1 MLRLKKYPKSPY
13 WQVRGTVAGKQLHV
27 STGTVDRADA
37 EKFRRKLEKETYD
50 YFALGETLPATF
62 ADAVTVYAKKGGEKK
77 YLTRLLDYF
86 KEKPLKDIGQQ
97 EINDAVDALYPRAK
111 ASTINRSLI
120 SPFITVV
127 RAAIKAE
134 LPGATLRPIERRKE
148 TKPIVTPA
156 DDEHIAKLLPHCSEG
171 LAALITL
178 MTYTGLRT
186 GEALR
191 VKKED
196 CKDGYVSVGKTKN
209 GESRMVP
216 APDNWKFP
224 GAGFGFTTSQGVG
237 RALRAAHLRANLP
250 YRDGHELG
258 RHAFASR
265 WLSSGNSI
273 KGLKEAGG
281 WKKLAVVDQ
290 SYGHLEQTSV
300 HETMR
305 KLSKKKRAKPVKL

>member
-1 MLRLKKYPKSPY
+1 MLRLKKYKKSPY
-13 WQVRGTVAGKQLHV
+13 WQVRGTVAGKILHV
-27 STGTVDRADA
+27 STGTTDRADA

-62 ADAVTVYAKKGGEKK
+62 ADAVTVYAKQGGEKK

-97 EINDAVDALYPRAK
+97 EINDAVEALYPRAK

-127 RAAIKAE
+127 RAAIRAE
-134 LPGATLRPIERRKE
+134 LPGALLRPIERRRE

-156 DDEHIAKLLPHCSEG
+156 SDEHIAALLPHCSEG

-191 VKKED
+191 VTE
-196 CKDGYVSVGKTKN
+196 KDIKNGYIQVGKTKN
-209 GESRMVP
+209 GRPRSIPVP
-216 APDNWKFP
+216 ENFTYPQ
-224 GAGFGFTTSQGVG
+224 AGFGFQSTQGVG
-237 RALRAAHLRANLP
+237 RALRKASRLAGLQYL
-250 YRDGHELG
+250 DGHEVG
-258 RHAFASR
+258 RHAFAFR
-265 WLSSGNSI
+265 WLGAGGTI
-273 KGLKEAGG
+273 KGLQEAGG
-281 WKKLAVVDQ
+281 WESYVVVAK
-290 SYGHLEQTSV
+290 SYGHMEKS
-300 HETMR
+300 HHHDTMR
-305 KLSKKKRAKPVKL
+305 ELSRKK

>member
-1 MLRLKKYPKSPY
+1 MLRLKKYAKSPY
-13 WQVRGTVAGKQLHV
+13 WQVRGTVAGKLIHQ
-27 STGTVDRADA
+27 STGTTDRAIA

-97 EINDAVDALYPRAK
+97 EINDAVEALYPSAK
-111 ASTINRSLI
+111 ASTVNRSLI

-127 RAAIKAE
+127 RSAIKAE
-134 LPGATLRPIERRKE
+134 LPGAVLRPIERRRE
-148 TKPIVTPA
+148 IKPIVTPA

-191 VKKED
+191 VKRED
-196 CKDGYVSVGKTKN
+196 VKDGYVTVEHTKN
-209 GESRMVP
+209 GKPRRIPVP
-216 APDNWKFP
+216 HQFNFP
-224 GAGFGFTTSQGVG
+224 KGGFGFSTSQGVG
-237 RALRAAHLRANLP
+237 RALRAAHTRAELP

-258 RHAFASR
+258 RHAFAFR
-265 WLSSGNSI
+265 WLGAGNSL

-281 WKKLAVVDQ
+281 WDTLKIVDEI
-290 SYGHLEQTSV
+290 YGHLEQSPI
-300 HETMR
+300 HDTMR
-305 KLSKKKRAKPVKL
+305 ELSRKK

>member
-13 WQVRGTVAGKQLHV
+13 WQVRGTVAGKLLHV
-27 STGTVDRADA
+27 STGTTDKQTA

-50 YFALGETLPATF
+50 YFALGEELPATF

-86 KEKPLKDIGQQ
+86 KEKPLKDIGQT
-97 EINDAVDALYPRAK
+97 EINDAVYALYPHAK

-127 RAAIKAE
+127 RAAIRAE
-134 LPGATLRPIERRKE
+134 LPGAVLRPIERRKE

-156 DDEHIAKLLPHCSEG
+156 DDEHISKLLPHCSEG

-191 VKKED
+191 VKQED
-196 CKDGYVSVGKTKN
+196 CKDGFVRVGHTKN
-209 GESRMVP
+209 GEPRNVP
-216 APDNWKFP
+216 SPDGWSYPRN
-224 GAGFGFTTSQGVG
+224 GFGFTTTQGVG
-237 RALRAAHLRANLP
+237 RALRAAHRKARLD
-250 YRDGHELG
+250 YRDGHEIG
-258 RHAFASR
+258 RHSFAAR
-265 WLSSGNSI
+265 WLASGNSI

-290 SYGHLEQTSV
+290 AYGHMEQTQV
-300 HETMR
+300 HDIMR
-305 KLSKKKRAKPVKL
+305 NLSRKKT